1 MIEDM
6 VVSRFLTSID
16 QVGEQIGADVADAKA
31 TGDYQLLHERMMA
44 NLEDLAF
51 HTDRMAGKL
60 LLTTKDYRNE

>member
-1 MIEDM
+1 MEDI

-16 QVGEQIGADVADAKA
+16 QLGEQIGADVADAKA
-31 TGDYQLLHERMMA
+31 TGDYQLLYERMIA

-60 LLTTKDYRNE
+60 LLSPKEMGEL